1 MGDTMKTTQL
11 YIAKILYTVVA
22 VFSSTSLYA
31 ADYAIEEVV
40 VTAQK
45 RTESMQDVPIS
56 VSALSSNDLESLQ
69 LRDSGEIA
77 AQIPNLQV
85 NGTAGD
91 GMPTFSLRGVSMSD
105 FSFNQSSPV
114 AIYVDEV
121 YKGNRSLFGLQ
132 LYDLERAEVLRGPQ
146 GTLYGKNSTGGAINF
161 IAKKPTVEQQEGYI
175 TAGFGNFDRWS
186 VEGAYNMPVNDKLAI
201 RLAGTYEKADGWQDN
216 KTTGV
221 KDASAIDEYAVRLSA
236 LWEPSEEL
244 QFILRAST
252 SESDAVNFGIVA
264 ANVGPGGIGAGIYSL
279 YDLLGA
285 TNPVDGSTY
294 ADGTRVGLD
303 FTDVESEQDL
313 KRKIDSDSVSLTA
326 NWDITDNLTITSVSS
341 YDDGKARIPEDA
353 DGSANTLIN
362 TKNRVDAD
370 QFAQD
375 LRITSNFAGP
385 FNFIAGLYYSKEDL
399 TNQTTLEYSQDL
411 DVNIDGVL
419 DFEDCLDP
427 LLASFGLPGITPEG
441 LAVDAALGGGGTGAA
456 LATLAVFGCKTA
468 NSFDQKR
475 TSYAAYTD
483 GSYDFNDHW
492 TLRFGARYSR
502 DKTKITDY
510 VANFLGSDDVLVFP
524 AIDIAR
530 DSITDKEFTSRVGI
544 DYTTDA
550 GNLFYASYS
559 HGYRSGAFNAQAFQ
573 DPSEVTSVKPET
585 LDAFEIGF
593 KSTLFD
599 KRLQLNGAAFYYS
612 YDDQQFLDIDP
623 QLIQTL
629 VNIEE
634 SKIKGLELE
643 LVARPAESLLVRAG
657 LGLIDAE
664 VDKGIL
670 NGVDLKGNQL
680 IQAPD
685 VNFNVAADWDVF
697 SNETGILTLHIDSNY
712 VDSQYFDVFN
722 TDRTQ
727 QDSYWVANA
736 RLTFEPSYSAWS
748 VSLWAKNLAD
758 EEYITSAIDLQTFFT
773 YDYTHVGAVRT
784 FGADVSF
791 RF

>member
-1 MGDTMKTTQL
+1 MKITQL
-11 YIAKILYTVVA
+11 NIVNILHMVMAVV
-22 VFSSTSLYA
+22 FSTSLYA
-31 ADYAIEEVV
+31 ADYAIEEIV

-45 RTESMQDVPIS
+45 RAESMQDVPVS
-56 VSALSSNDLESLQ
+56 VSALSSSDLEGLQ

-105 FSFNQSSPV
+105 YSLNQSSPV
-114 AIYVDEV
+114 AVYVDEV

-161 IAKKPTVEQQEGYI
+161 IAKKPTFEQQEGYI
-175 TAGFGNFDRWS
+175 TVGLGNFDRKS
-186 VEGAYNMPVNDKLAI
+186 VEGAYNAPINDQLAV

-216 KTTGV
+216 KTAGV
-221 KDASAIDEYAVRLSA
+221 KDAGAIDEYAVRLSV

-252 SESDAVNFGIVA
+252 SESDAVNYGIVA

-285 TNPVDGSTY
+285 TNPADGSTY
-294 ADGTRVGLD
+294 ADSTRTGLD

-313 KRKIDSDSVSLTA
+313 KRKIESDSVSLTA
-326 NWDITDNLTITSVSS
+326 NWDVTDSLTITSISS
-341 YDDGKARIPEDA
+341 YDDGEAWVPEDA

-362 TKNRVDAD
+362 SKNRVNSD

-375 LRITSNFAGP
+375 LRITSNYEGP
-385 FNFIAGLYYSKEDL
+385 FNFIAGVYYSKEDL

-411 DVNIDGVL
+411 DVNIDGAL
-419 DFEDCLDP
+419 DFEDCQDP
-427 LLASFGLPGITPEG
+427 LLAAFGLPGVTPEG

-456 LATLAVFGCKTA
+456 LATLAIFGCKTA

-475 TSYAAYTD
+475 SSYAAYTD

-502 DKTKITDY
+502 DRTKISNY

-524 AIDIAR
+524 TIDIAR

-544 DYTTDA
+544 DYTTDG

-599 KRLQLNGAAFYYS
+599 KRLQLNGAAFYYR

-629 VNIEE
+629 INIEE
-634 SKIKGLELE
+634 SEIKGLELE

-664 VDKGIL
+664 VTKGVL
-670 NGVDLKGNQL
+670 SGVNLKGNQL
-680 IQAPD
+680 VQAPD
-685 VNFNVAADWDVF
+685 VNFNVAADWDLF
-697 SNETGILTLHIDSNY
+697 SNETGMLTLHVDSNY
-712 VDSQYFDVFN
+712 IDSQYFDVFN

-727 QDSYWVANA
+727 QNSYWVSNA
-736 RLTFEPSYSAWS
+736 RLTFTPPDSAWS
-748 VSLWAKNLAD
+748 VNVWAKNLAD
-758 EEYITSAIDLQTFFT
+758 EEYITSAIDLQAFFT